1 MRLGARWRVPDR
13 KVGRAMA
20 QRRILHALGALV
32 GAALLLSGAT
42 ARAQNSHEQVPH
54 ERYGSAVG
62 DFDFYLFS
70 LSWSPG
76 FCDIEGDR
84 KGKPEC
90 FTHNGTG
97 FQVHGLWPQF
107 ENGDYPSFCDRSRNF
122 VPGASLAIAR
132 AIYRDKG
139 LAIGE
144 WRKHGE
150 CSGLEPSLY
159 YQAEIALFH
168 KIRIP
173 RTLVAPAEPL
183 RATPREIAQAFAS
196 ANPGVIDP
204 DMVSIACRRGELEEV
219 RFCVSKDL
227 AGFRPCGSAA
237 PDACEAGEIS
247 VPPPR

>member
-1 MRLGARWRVPDR
+1 MRLDARWRAPDP
-13 KVGRAMA
+13 KVGQIVRPW
-20 QRRILHALGALV
+20 RIRPALGALA
-32 GAALLLSGAT
+32 GAALLFCGAP
-42 ARAQNSHEQVPH
+42 ASAQNSREQAPH
-54 ERYGSAVG
+54 ERNGSAAG
-62 DFDFYLFS
+62 DFDLYLFS

-76 FCDIEGDR
+76 FCDIEGER
-84 KGKPEC
+84 KRKPEC
-90 FTHNGTG
+90 FTHNGAG

-132 AIYRDKG
+132 EIYRDKG

-173 RTLVAPAEPL
+173 RTLVAPTEPL

-196 ANPGVIDP
+196 ANPGAIEP
-204 DMVSIACRRGELEEV
+204 DMVSVACRRGELEEV
-219 RFCVSKDL
+219 RFCVGKDL
-227 AGFRPCGSAA
+227 SGFRPCGSAA
-237 PDACEAGEIS
+237 PEACEAGEITIT
-247 VPPPR
+247 PPR

>member
-1 MRLGARWRVPDR
+1 MG
-13 KVGRAMA
+13 
-20 QRRILHALGALV
+20 QRRIHRALAGLAI
-32 GAALLLSGAT
+32 ASLLLSCGT
-42 ARAQNSHEQVPH
+42 SRAEGSQERNPH
-54 ERYGSAVG
+54 ERSGSPVG
-62 DFDFYLFS
+62 DFDFYVFA

-90 FTHNGTG
+90 FTSTGAG
-97 FQVHGLWPQF
+97 FQVHGLWPQY
-107 ENGDYPSFCDRSRNF
+107 ENGDYPSFCDRSRNY

-132 AIYRDKG
+132 EIYRDKG

-159 YQAEIALFH
+159 FQAEIALFR

-173 RTLVAPAEPL
+173 RTLVAPAQPL

-196 ANPGVIDP
+196 ANPGMIEP
-204 DMVSIACRRGELEEV
+204 DMVSISCRRGELEEV
-219 RFCVSKDL
+219 RLCVGKDL
-227 AGFRPCGSAA
+227 SGFRTCGSAA
-237 PDACEAGEIS
+237 PDTCGAGEITI
-247 VPPPR
+247 PPVR

>member
-1 MRLGARWRVPDR
+1 MCNIRHALAAALCACLMTLGAASP
-13 KVGRAMA
+13 A
-20 QRRILHALGALV
+20 HADD
-32 GAALLLSGAT
+32 
-42 ARAQNSHEQVPH
+42 PH
-54 ERYGSAVG
+54 ERFGAAPG
-62 DFDFYLFS
+62 EFDLYLLS

-76 FCDIEGDR
+76 FCDIEGIR

-90 FTHNGTG
+90 MSGSRLG
-97 FQVHGLWPQF
+97 LVMHGLWPQF

-132 AIYRDKG
+132 EIYRDKG

-196 ANPGVIDP
+196 ANPGAIEP
-204 DMVSIACRRGELEEV
+204 DMVSVACRRGELEEV
-219 RFCVSKDL
+219 RFCVGKDL
-227 AGFRPCGSAA
+227 SGFRPCGGAA
-237 PDACEAGEIS
+237 PDGH
-247 VPPPR
+247 

>member
-1 MRLGARWRVPDR
+1 MG
-13 KVGRAMA
+13 
-20 QRRILHALGALV
+20 QRRIPPAL
-32 GAALLLSGAT
+32 AALLSAVLLVFSAT
-42 ARAQNSHEQVPH
+42 VRAQNSHAQAVH
-54 ERYGSAVG
+54 ERFGAPAG
-62 DFDFYLFS
+62 DFDFYLFA
-70 LSWSPG
+70 LSWTPG
-76 FCDIEGDR
+76 FCDVEGDR

-90 FTHNGTG
+90 FTRNGTGFQVG

-107 ENGDYPSFCDRSRNF
+107 ENGDYPSYCDRSRNF

-132 AIYRDKG
+132 EIYRDKG

-173 RTLVAPAEPL
+173 RTLVAPAQPL

-196 ANPGVIDP
+196 ANPGVIEP

-219 RFCVSKDL
+219 RFCVGKDL
-227 AGFRPCGSAA
+227 SGFRSCGSGA
-237 PDACEAGEIS
+237 PDACEVGEITIAP
-247 VPPPR
+247 VR

>member
-1 MRLGARWRVPDR
+1 M
-13 KVGRAMA
+13 
-20 QRRILHALGALV
+20 
-32 GAALLLSGAT
+32 
-42 ARAQNSHEQVPH
+42 ARAQNSHEHAPH
-54 ERYGSAVG
+54 ERFGAPVG

-90 FTHNGTG
+90 ISHSGAGVQVG

-107 ENGDYPSFCDRSRNF
+107 ENGDYPSYCDRSRNF

-132 AIYRDKG
+132 EIYRDKG

-196 ANPGVIDP
+196 ANPGMIEP
-204 DMVSIACRRGELEEV
+204 EMVSIACRRGVLEEL
-219 RFCVSKDL
+219 RFCVDKDL
-227 AGFRPCGSAA
+227 SGFRACGSAA
-237 PDACEAGEIS
+237 PDACEAAEITI
-247 VPPPR
+247 PPPR